1 VHNFL
6 QAAGR
11 NALQGVQ
18 VASIG
23 PVTSRTARE
32 LGIQVTVQA
41 AEFTIDGLVGAIIGQ
56 ASAGPAGLPGVS

>member
-23 PVTSRTARE
+23 PVTSRTARD

-56 ASAGPAGLPGVS
+56 ASAGAAGLPGLS